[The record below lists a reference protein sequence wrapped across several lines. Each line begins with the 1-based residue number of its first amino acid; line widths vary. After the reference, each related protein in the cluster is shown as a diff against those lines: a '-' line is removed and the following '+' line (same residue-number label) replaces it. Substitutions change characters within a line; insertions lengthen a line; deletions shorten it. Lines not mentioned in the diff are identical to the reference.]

1 MTGVSNTRVAVHPGS
16 GIVARYGEIAAVL
29 SATDESGFTDE
40 LITALQDAEAQSTPA
55 GELAWQ
61 LAGLLQQHRQDA
73 PAFAV
78 SAPVAEGQLLLL
90 HGEATAV
97 ADDISVTGRYA
108 LTWVDRVLTE
118 AVQTITLTLG
128 DEPAGEPAS
137 RSDLRAGVVPGAG
150 LVITTAVAVEEP
162 PAEELFPEE
171 PPAYEPPAYEPP
183 MYEPPVYEPPVAEP
197 AVPEPVAEP
206 AVASPVFAAEPP
218 GQATEVIPGLA
229 HEAEE
234 DEEPEPAH
242 TDHAV
247 ATLVADDGTRT
258 ALDRPYVFGRDPDR
272 DDAVARGAA
281 TGIVVS
287 DPDNTI
293 SRVHTYLWVNPHG
306 VYVRDANSSNGTFI
320 AAPGAPDWDR
330 LGDQPA
336 ELPVGWSMR
345 IGRRIFTHVGPYT

>member
-1 MTGVSNTRVAVHPGS
+1 MTRVSNTRVAVHQGS
-16 GIVARYGEIAAVL
+16 GIVARYGEVAAVL

-40 LITALQDAEAQSTPA
+40 LIKALQDAEAQSAPA
-55 GELAWQ
+55 AELAWQ

-97 ADDISVTGRYA
+97 ADDISVAGRYA
-108 LTWVDRVLTE
+108 LTWVDRVLTD

-128 DEPAGEPAS
+128 DEPAGEPES

-150 LVITTAVAVEEP
+150 LVITTDVAP
-162 PAEELFPEE
+162 
-171 PPAYEPPAYEPP
+171 
-183 MYEPPVYEPPVAEP
+183 AEP
-197 AVPEPVAEP
+197 AAPEPAQEQPVVPEPVAEP
-206 AVASPVFAAEPP
+206 AAPAPFFAPEPA
-218 GQATEVIPGLA
+218 GQATEVIPGLV
-229 HEAEE
+229 HEQDDE
-234 DEEPEPAH
+234 DEQPLQPEPS
-242 TDHAV
+242 V

-272 DDAVARGAA
+272 DDAVSRGAA
-281 TGIVVS
+281 TGIVVA

-293 SRVHTYLWVNPHG
+293 SRVHTYLWVNQHG

-320 AAPGAPDWDR
+320 AAPGARDWDR

-345 IGRRIFTHVGPYT
+345 IGRRIFTHVGPSA

>member
-1 MTGVSNTRVAVHPGS
+1 MTGVANTRVAIHPGS

-29 SATDESGFTDE
+29 STTDETGFTDE
-40 LITALQDAEAQSTPA
+40 LIKALQDAEEQSTPA
-55 GELAWQ
+55 AELAWR

-97 ADDISVTGRYA
+97 ADDISITGRLA
-108 LTWVDRVLTE
+108 LTWVDRVVTE

-150 LVITTAVAVEEP
+150 LVIMSEVP
-162 PAEELFPEE
+162 
-171 PPAYEPPAYEPP
+171 
-183 MYEPPVYEPPVAEP
+183 EPPVVEPPVAEP
-197 AVPEPVAEP
+197 FAGEAATEEPVVPEPVAEP
-206 AVASPVFAAEPP
+206 VVAPPVFAAEPP
-218 GQATEVIPGLA
+218 GQATAVIPGLT
-229 HEAEE
+229 HEPDEE
-234 DEEPEPAH
+234 EEPEPEPEPEPAH
-242 TDHAV
+242 TDHTV

-281 TGIVVS
+281 TGIVVA

-293 SRVHTYLWVNPHG
+293 SRVHTYLWVNQHG

-320 AAPGAPDWDR
+320 AAPGARDWDR

-345 IGRRIFTHVGPYT
+345 IGRRIFTHVGAFG